1 MHQHIVT
8 SPDNRRPADAAPL
21 ISVAKPADT
30 LPGASVTLDASA
42 TTGASAY
49 QWTQVSAPAGAKL
62 SGDTTAKATVT
73 SPVGR

>member
-8 SPDNRRPADAAPL
+8 SPDNPPPADAAPL

-42 TTGASAY
+42 TT
-49 QWTQVSAPAGAKL
+49 
-62 SGDTTAKATVT
+62 AKATVT